1 MQLRRWEQALLHLS
15 DYDGDLHREGTLPYA
30 LTQSGVGQSLGISR
44 SQANQILNYL
54 ETRRMVS
61 SERHHVKGV
70 RCMVRCYFI
79 ENRGRDEVGR
89 SHERL
94 GDDLDRER
102 FSRAEVN
109 VNYLNAS
116 RDFLKVSYML
126 EKLSRNGETDRLM
139 PDIMELVNDAM
150 NEMMEGSE

>member
-1 MQLRRWEQALLHLS
+1 MQLKGWEQVLLHLS
-15 DYDGDLHREGTLPYA
+15 DYDGELFREGTLPYA
-30 LTQSGVGQSLGISR
+30 LTQHGIRLATGMSETQVGD
-44 SQANQILNYL
+44 ILEGL
-54 ETRRMVS
+54 ESKRMIS
-61 SERHHVKGV
+61 SENHRVKGT
-70 RCMVRCYFI
+70 RCVIRCYFI

-89 SHERL
+89 IHERL